1 MGKSSLIKI
10 NKSKFKCV
18 FLDRDGVINDVIL
31 KNGNPHPP
39 INVQGVRILK
49 NVNKSLI
56 SLKKS
61 GFYLAVIT
69 NQPDVSRKITTKKQ
83 VEAINN
89 YIMSKLPL
97 DEINTCFHDNFHNCQ
112 CRKPQ
117 PGMILDV
124 AKRKNIDLTKSFMI
138 GDRKSDIEAGKKAG
152 CKTIFIDNNYNEEK
166 PKNYDFKAVSL
177 YAASQIILKGINH
190 DRNT

>member
-39 INVQGVRILK
+39 INLQGVKILK

-112 CRKPQ
+112 WKTSARNDIRCC
-117 PGMILDV
+117 
-124 AKRKNIDLTKSFMI
+124 RKNIDLTKSFMI
-138 GDRKSDIEAGKKAG
+138 GDRNGDIEAEKKQ
-152 CKTIFIDNNYNEEK
+152 
-166 PKNYDFKAVSL
+166 L
-177 YAASQIILKGINH
+177 
-190 DRNT
+190 

>member
-10 NKSKFKCV
+10 NKAKFKCV
-18 FLDRDGVINDVIL
+18 FLDRDGVINNVIL
-31 KNGNPHPP
+31 KNGKPHPP
-39 INVQGVRILK
+39 INLRGIKILE

-61 GFYLAVIT
+61 GFYIAVIT
-69 NQPDVSRKITTKKQ
+69 NQPDVSRKITTKKE

-89 YIMSKLPL
+89 YLMSKLPL

-112 CRKPQ
+112 CRKPL

-124 AKRKNIDLTKSFMI
+124 TKRKNIDLSKSFLI
-138 GDRKSDIEAGKKAG
+138 GDRKSDIEAGNNAG
-152 CKTIFIDNNYNEEK
+152 CKTIFIDKNYNEEK
-166 PKNYDFKAVSL
+166 PITYDFTVDSL
-177 YAASQIILKGINH
+177 YMASQIILKGFSN
-190 DRNT
+190 D